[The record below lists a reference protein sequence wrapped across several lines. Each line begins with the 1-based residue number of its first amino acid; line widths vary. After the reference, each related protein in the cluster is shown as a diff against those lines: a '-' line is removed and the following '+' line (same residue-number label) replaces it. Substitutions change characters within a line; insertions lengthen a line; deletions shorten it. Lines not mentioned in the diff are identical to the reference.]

1 MRYTIDNHMN
11 ESLSFR
17 TILTKVTF
25 VMASVATLMLNSTC
39 FVLGLTLDT
48 FILAQVLVKCYFE
61 AFVALS
67 RSSRIFCQNRTPI
80 CQTGPS
86 GFDRLA
92 LTLFLL
98 DSQLYYGIFLC
109 KQSTFS
115 EEKIEALCNP
125 KHIGRIHGVGSQMSW
140 KHGFL
145 KDSTSYKKRDRYMK
159 TLEEKIEEKVNTLFE
174 NRFMTFI

>member
-1 MRYTIDNHMN
+1 LI
-11 ESLSFR
+11 LSF
-17 TILTKVTF
+17 L
-25 VMASVATLMLNSTC
+25 L
-39 FVLGLTLDT
+39 
-48 FILAQVLVKCYFE
+48 KCYFE

-67 RSSRIFCQNRTPI
+67 RSSRIFCQNRTLI

-98 DSQLYYGIFLC
+98 DSQLYYVIFLC